1 MKWTAL
7 GLSAVVCAFGTIP
20 AIGQSQVR
28 QCDILLAGHPEKLTV
43 FNHYEQTATGKDRAE
58 IEAYEPLIIVKENTF
73 LSDKYTACMEV
84 TAGGESFFLL
94 KADQGRLP
102 VSAEVQEIRRVG
114 WVADTMNVIGK
125 ELRIERPSGGKA
137 IIHRGSLVERLFD
150 VHGRIYIRALSA
162 SPTYGWMDKNQ
173 MPMLRPLQAVMHSR
187 GISDSS
193 IETVI
198 QAKIETSNTA
208 LREFYRLFNTQTHE
222 TMITPRWMINRLP
235 GMIVCALVN
244 SRTSYQQSTRYLGKD
259 IENALLSTGARVD
272 QSPGKVTVYLP

>member
-1 MKWTAL
+1 MKWIAL
-7 GLSAVVCAFGTIP
+7 GLSAAVCAFGTIP

-84 TAGGESFFLL
+84 TAGGASFFLL
-94 KADQGRLP
+94 KEDQGHLP
-102 VSAEVQEIRRVG
+102 VSAAVQEIRRVG
-114 WVADTMNVIGK
+114 WIADTMNVNAK
-125 ELRIERPSGGKA
+125 ELRVERPSGGKA
-137 IIHRGSLVERLFD
+137 IIHRGSLVARLFD
-150 VHGRIYIRALSA
+150 NHGRIYIRSLSESA
-162 SPTYGWMDKNQ
+162 TYGWMDKDQ
-173 MPMLRPLQAVMHSR
+173 MSLLRPLHAAMHPR

-193 IETVI
+193 IETIV
-198 QAKIETSNTA
+198 QAKIEKSNTV
-208 LREFYRLFNTQTHE
+208 LREFYRLFNAQTHE
-222 TMITPRWMINRLP
+222 TMIAPQWMINRLP
-235 GMIVCALVN
+235 GMLVCDLVN